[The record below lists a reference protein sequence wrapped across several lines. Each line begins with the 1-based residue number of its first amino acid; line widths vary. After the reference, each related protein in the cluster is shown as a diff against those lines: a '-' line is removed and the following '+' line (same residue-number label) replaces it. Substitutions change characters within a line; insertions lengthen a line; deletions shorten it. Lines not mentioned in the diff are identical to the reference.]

1 MVLQFTDDTPKVTR
15 TDAAKKKIAQRRGT
29 KVILPSDP
37 RFAKLKKKKVKMFTS
52 AQKWWSKASI
62 KYAFSHPHVTSR
74 LEKLMGSNLV
84 CLTDRDYMQKL
95 QERIL
100 EDYAE
105 SMDKRIKVRE
115 NEEMERVKNLVLS
128 GRIPLRDAPESMA
141 DHPIMMIERHCKKLI
156 AQRRAKIK
164 IPKVHIP
171 THLYSDDTP
180 DPPSGL
186 SIENGHVFR
195 KPYEKLCNPVS
206 RFLPPDDSYIYAD
219 IYMDEES
226 DEGEE
231 GEEEEEEEGGEDID
245 LAVLKAIEYGE
256 EEEGEEEEIVEEF
269 MFSRAEYDRL
279 KYESPLIKRL
289 RMCQTVEELYALAD
303 EIIGV
308 LKTLD
313 TEEHTLRTHSEDTL
327 FSVATGVTTELPLE
341 GHRDSTSTADTLG
354 ND

>member
-1 MVLQFTDDTPKVTR
+1 
-15 TDAAKKKIAQRRGT
+15 
-29 KVILPSDP
+29 
-37 RFAKLKKKKVKMFTS
+37 
-52 AQKWWSKASI
+52 
-62 KYAFSHPHVTSR
+62 
-74 LEKLMGSNLV
+74 
-84 CLTDRDYMQKL
+84 MQ
-95 QERIL
+95 
-100 EDYAE
+100 
-105 SMDKRIKVRE
+105 
-115 NEEMERVKNLVLS
+115 
-128 GRIPLRDAPESMA
+128 
-141 DHPIMMIERHCKKLI
+141 
-156 AQRRAKIK
+156 IK

-289 RMCQTVEELYALAD
+289 RMCQVNLKFLFLY
-303 EIIGV
+303 V
-308 LKTLD
+308 
-313 TEEHTLRTHSEDTL
+313 
-327 FSVATGVTTELPLE
+327 
-341 GHRDSTSTADTLG
+341 
-354 ND
+354 